1 LGTRPHAR
9 SFRGV
14 TEELTVRTRTR
25 HSRARPR
32 CRTFSLR
39 SGLNPNNSLSSSRRH
54 VSHDLRTASCLI
66 NQRTVYVY
74 QEFVNRRHQCG
85 SDGIMWVHFALDN
98 FESCEPT
105 AWRYGASREAAKQAA
120 PLCLM
125 WGFELDSNHGP
136 SRDVLIAETDR
147 LRAAFVTVADLGQT
161 TSTGSFLEY
170 NIRGFEEPVGRCNHH
185 PRCLQSVR
193 RSRPNASLWL
203 VTGALRSC
211 RTAGVESVAVRGRR
225 RSN

>member
-1 LGTRPHAR
+1 MFQRCINGLIVYSFRLDHNRCRLVAGYQVHDVISGARAPCETVSFKMKLGTRPHAR

-14 TEELTVRTRTR
+14 TEELTVRTRTS

-39 SGLNPNNSLSSSRRH
+39 SGLNPNNSLSRSMVCSRRH

-98 FESCEPT
+98 FESCEPN
-105 AWRYGASREAAKQAA
+105 YYSFSQQS
-120 PLCLM
+120 CLSQM
-125 WGFELDSNHGP
+125 NATRTYVHWQKSAGHRIFPNFG
-136 SRDVLIAETDR
+136 V
-147 LRAAFVTVADLGQT
+147 
-161 TSTGSFLEY
+161 
-170 NIRGFEEPVGRCNHH
+170 
-185 PRCLQSVR
+185 VR
-193 RSRPNASLWL
+193 
-203 VTGALRSC
+203 
-211 RTAGVESVAVRGRR
+211 
-225 RSN
+225 